1 MSRYA
6 LTPLAR
12 FDMREFWTY
21 TVRQWGRRVA
31 DSYIRDLSAT
41 LETIARAPYVG
52 VAAEWIDENCRKYIF
67 RSHFIFYAPMKDG
80 VVVARILHQQMDA
93 SSRLG

>member
-1 MSRYA
+1 VSRYA

-12 FDMREFWTY
+12 FDMREIWTY

-31 DSYIRDLSAT
+31 DGYIRDLSAAI
-41 LETIARAPYVG
+41 ETIARDPYLG
-52 VAAEWIDENCRKYIF
+52 VAAEWIDEDCRKYVF
-67 RSHFIFYAPMKDG
+67 RSHVIFYAPTEEG

>member
-1 MSRYA
+1 VSRYA

-12 FDMREFWTY
+12 LDMREIWTY

-31 DSYIRDLSAT
+31 DGYIRDLSAAI
-41 LETIARAPYVG
+41 ETIARDPYLG
-52 VAAEWIDENCRKYIF
+52 VAAEWIGDDCRKHIF
-67 RSHFIFYAPMKDG
+67 RSHVIFYAPTEEG